1 MDAGGGE
8 LIPRVTQRCLTDD
21 LDLPAESI
29 DWTVDELAAANEVI
43 AAFRDRR
50 ADMGSPGQEP
60 IRSLLPE
67 VVAFSLHV
75 GRRRGATWHHRE
87 AGVIWLLAVGYH
99 RGGHVDDAYAHF
111 ERLKAAGRLL
121 PDRDDMLALVRSQ
134 APALARS
141 LLNDVPGLVAA
152 AREHPGLIQSGVI
165 GGRIRVRVVCEA
177 GDPPTLT
184 VAISQRLFPGEM
196 PVPGDWLVRVAAAF
210 LPDTPPERL
219 SVAFDLAG
227 QELQPDEVAFC
238 DFCSVETR
246 HENRPSARSSNG

>member
-1 MDAGGGE
+1 MEASAGE
-8 LIPRVTQRCLTDD
+8 LIPRVTRRCLTKD
-21 LDLPAESI
+21 LDLPAESVA
-29 DWTVDELAAANEVI
+29 WTMDELATANEVI

-99 RGGHVDDAYAHF
+99 REGHVDDAYAHF

-121 PDRDDMLALVRSQ
+121 PDRDDMLAFVRSQ
-134 APALARS
+134 APTLARS
-141 LLNDVPGLVAA
+141 LLTDVPGLVGA
-152 AREHPGLIQSGVI
+152 AREHTGVIQSGMI
-165 GGRIRVRVVCEA
+165 GGRIRVRIVCEP
-177 GDPPTLT
+177 GNPPMLTL
-184 VAISQRLFPGEM
+184 AISQRLFPGEM
-196 PVPGDWLVRVAAAF
+196 QVPADWLVRVAAAF

-227 QELQPDEVAFC
+227 QALQSDEIAFC
-238 DFCSVETR
+238 DFV
-246 HENRPSARSSNG
+246 G

>member
-1 MDAGGGE
+1 MEAGAGE
-8 LIPRVTQRCLTDD
+8 FIPRVTRRCLLDD
-21 LDLPAESI
+21 LGLPAESVDLTI
-29 DWTVDELAAANEVI
+29 DELASANEVI

-50 ADMGSPGQEP
+50 AEMGSPGQEP

-99 RGGHVDDAYAHF
+99 REGHVEDAYAHF

-121 PDRDDMLALVRSQ
+121 PDRDDMVAFVRSQ
-134 APALARS
+134 APTLARS
-141 LLNDVPGLVAA
+141 LLNNVPALVAA
-152 AREHPGLIQSGVI
+152 AREHPGVIHSGTI

-177 GDPPTLT
+177 ADPPMLT
-184 VAISQRLFPGEM
+184 VAIGQRLFPGEM
-196 PVPGDWLVRVAAAF
+196 PVPADWIVRVAAAF

-227 QELQPDEVAFC
+227 QELHPDEIAFC
-238 DFCSVETR
+238 DFL
-246 HENRPSARSSNG
+246 G

>member
-1 MDAGGGE
+1 MEVGAGG
-8 LIPRVTQRCLTDD
+8 LIPRVTRRCLTED
-21 LDLPAESI
+21 LDLPAESVG
-29 DWTVDELAAANEVI
+29 WTIDELAAANEVI
-43 AAFRDRR
+43 AAFRERR
-50 ADMGSPGQEP
+50 AEMGSAGQEP

-99 RGGHVDDAYAHF
+99 RERHAADAYAHF
-111 ERLKAAGRLL
+111 ERLKAEGQLL
-121 PDRDDMLALVRSQ
+121 PDRDDMLAFVRSQ
-134 APALARS
+134 APTLARS

-152 AREHPGLIQSGVI
+152 ARGNPGVLHSGII

-177 GDPPTLT
+177 GEPAMLT

-196 PVPGDWLVRVAAAF
+196 QVPADWLVRVAASF

-227 QELQPDEVAFC
+227 QGLQPDEIAFC
-238 DFCSVETR
+238 DFI
-246 HENRPSARSSNG
+246 G

>member
-1 MDAGGGE
+1 MEAGAGE
-8 LIPRVTQRCLTDD
+8 LIPRVTRRCLTDD
-21 LDLPAESI
+21 LGLPAESVDCTI
-29 DWTVDELAAANEVI
+29 DELAAADDVI

-50 ADMGSPGQEP
+50 AEQGSAGQEP

-99 RGGHVDDAYAHF
+99 REGHVDDAYAHF

-121 PDRDDMLALVRSQ
+121 PDRGDMLAFVRSQ
-134 APALARS
+134 APTLARS

-152 AREHPGLIQSGVI
+152 ARERPGVI
-165 GGRIRVRVVCEA
+165 QTGTIGARIRVRVVCEA
-177 GDPPTLT
+177 GDPSTLT

-196 PVPGDWLVRVAAAF
+196 QVPADWLVRVAAAF

-227 QELQPDEVAFC
+227 RELQPDEIAFC
-238 DFCSVETR
+238 DFVE
-246 HENRPSARSSNG
+246 